1 MDDAIGII
9 DAAIAF
15 NDLIQ
20 LSASLADKMRA
31 HASRQ
36 IAIVII
42 DLTL

>member
-20 LSASLADKMRA
+20 LSASDKTRA
-31 HASRQ
+31 HASCTQ